1 MASSAIRS
9 LADARAAV
17 PAEDLVQTRTW
28 RLRVRVTGAGPDL
41 VLIHG
46 VTDNHATWDDV
57 VSKLAGAARIHAVDL
72 PGHGLSDIP
81 ARPLTVAEMAQAV
94 ADYLDVAGIGRCV
107 VAGNSLGGGVSLM
120 LAAREPE
127 RVRGVVPVCSLGTPF
142 PMPAGLGM
150 LRFPGVAALMPGISF
165 RPSLRRAI
173 MRDTFHRGFV
183 PSEEAMERYWAGWRV
198 RGRPPYVRD
207 LLRALDR
214 GEVVPV
220 LAGLRMPVHV
230 VHGDEDRIIPVR
242 VAHEVAGI
250 VPGARLTILPRTGH
264 EPQVETPA
272 ATADVLRDALAVLR

>member
-1 MASSAIRS
+1 MPTAAICS

-17 PAEDLVQTRTW
+17 PAAELVQTRTW

-46 VTDNHATWDDV
+46 VTDNGSSWDEVVPALAAEARVHA
-57 VSKLAGAARIHAVDL
+57 IDL

-81 ARPLTVAEMAQAV
+81 SRPLRVEEMAAAV
-94 ADYLDVAGIGRCV
+94 GDYLDAAGVGPCV
-107 VAGNSLGGGVSLM
+107 VAGNSLGGGVALM

-127 RVRGVVPVCSLGTPF
+127 RVRAAVSICSLGLPF

-150 LRFPGVAALMPGISF
+150 LRLPGVASLMPAVSF
-165 RPSLRRAI
+165 RRRLRRTI

-183 PSEEAMERYWAGWRV
+183 PSEAAMERYWEGWRV
-198 RGRPPYVRD
+198 LGRPPYVRD

-214 GEVVPV
+214 AEPAPV

-230 VHGDEDRIIPVR
+230 VHGDEDRVIPVR
-242 VAHEVAGI
+242 VGREIAAAI
-250 VPGARLTILPRTGH
+250 PGARLTVLPRIGH
-264 EPQVETPA
+264 EPQLEAPA
-272 ATADVLRDALAVLR
+272 ATIAVLRDALAALR

>member
-1 MASSAIRS
+1 
-9 LADARAAV
+9 
-17 PAEDLVQTRTW
+17 
-28 RLRVRVTGAGPDL
+28 
-41 VLIHG
+41 
-46 VTDNHATWDDV
+46 
-57 VSKLAGAARIHAVDL
+57 
-72 PGHGLSDIP
+72 
-81 ARPLTVAEMAQAV
+81 
-94 ADYLDVAGIGRCV
+94 
-107 VAGNSLGGGVSLM
+107 
-120 LAAREPE
+120 
-127 RVRGVVPVCSLGTPF
+127 
-142 PMPAGLGM
+142 
-150 LRFPGVAALMPGISF
+150 
-165 RPSLRRAI
+165 

-272 ATADVLRDALAVLR
+272 ATADILRDALAVLR